1 MGYSHSEVD
10 EVFHRVCIC
19 GGGFDVRND
28 FADVDRNRNLIKNF
42 SLQWELFD
50 DGELMVFDRK
60 NRAQWPYMWDFLQ
73 EHVKVNGPCDMCKE
87 NRISHCLLA
96 DKIICESGMRLGVNA
111 SGFVC
116 AFPENTHNVQYMKF
130 EVSGGDIGKK
140 TALDKFTRELL
151 KPYVN
156 KHAETEYAYV
166 PFYIV
171 AGIIIMHGGVSV
183 KTFKKKG
190 SDR

>member
-1 MGYSHSEVD
+1 MGFSHSEVD

-19 GGGFDVRND
+19 GGGGDVRDD
-28 FADVDRNRNLIKNF
+28 FANVDRNRNLIKNF

-73 EHVKVNGPCDMCKE
+73 EHVKVNGACSSCKRE
-87 NRISHCLLA
+87 GISHCISP
-96 DKIICESGMRLGVNA
+96 DPIICESGMGLVVNA
-111 SGFVC
+111 SGYVC

-130 EVSGGDIGKK
+130 EVYGREIGNK
-140 TALDKFTRELL
+140 TALDKFTRQLL
-151 KPYVN
+151 KPYEN
-156 KHAETEYAYV
+156 KRAETEYYYV
-166 PFYIV
+166 PFYMV

-183 KTFKKKG
+183 KTFKKKD